1 MRPTQKTLA
10 WFAVSATLIFALAW
24 GSVVLFTDSGGDWFD
39 FSDNLASSCTEPKGT
54 VKWYNNTK
62 GFGFIVPDDG
72 ANDLFVHVSQ
82 IQTKGNKTLTEG
94 QRVCY
99 RITQGIKGPI
109 ATNVS
114 VLVERRLDDTEIN
127 QVVVD

>member
-1 MRPTQKTLA
+1 MRPIQKTLA
-10 WFAVSATLIFALAW
+10 WFAASTTLIFALAW
-24 GSVVLFTDSGGDWFD
+24 GSVVLFTDSGGGWFD
-39 FSDNLASSCTEPKGT
+39 FSNNLASSCSGSKGT
-54 VKWYNNTK
+54 VKWYNDTK
-62 GFGFIVPDDG
+62 GFGFIGPDDG

-99 RITQGIKGPI
+99 RVTQDTKGPQ

-114 VLVERRLDDTEIN
+114 VLVERTSTTLR
-127 QVVVD
+127 